1 MWTKI
6 NEYYLKNNEWTIC
19 KTGIET
25 VKYGLW
31 RGSINFGWFNSS
43 AEAIDKWKELNNGKS
58 NQKISSL

>member
-6 NEYYLKNNEWTIC
+6 NEYYLKNGEWTIS

-31 RGSINFGWFNSS
+31 QGSVNFGWFNSS
-43 AEAIDKWKELNNGKS
+43 KEAIAQWERLNT
-58 NQKISSL
+58 

>member
-6 NEYYLKNNEWTIC
+6 NEYYLENGEWTIA

-31 RGSINFGWFNSS
+31 RGSVNFGWFNDSKQ
-43 AEAIDKWKELNNGKS
+43 AINKWKELNEQPN
-58 NQKISSL
+58 NNW

>member
-6 NEYYLKNNEWTIC
+6 NEYYLKNGDWTIT

-31 RGSINFGWFNSS
+31 QVSVNHGWFNSS
-43 AEAIDKWKELNNGKS
+43 KEAIDKWKQLNEQS
-58 NQKISSL
+58 NNNW

>member
-6 NEYYLKNNEWTIC
+6 NEYYLKNGEWTIA

-31 RGSINFGWFNSS
+31 RGAVNCGWFNDSKQ
-43 AEAIDKWKELNNGKS
+43 AIDKWKELNNGKS